1 MRKKLKPLRRENRQ
15 ENREEEAGKDGND
28 DNDEAEEEATEAEEA
43 EVTLKTKRKRRKK
56 LKPLRRENRQEN
68 REEEPG
74 EQLKA
79 SPHPPIDAKQ
89 VFDIALCQHE
99 AENRIQESTY
109 DDYDYDGN
117 DDNDDKDGNDDN
129 DEAEEEAEDA
139 EEAED
144 EQERLARFTDIMEPF
159 AIHLK
164 SREGGEKPEVSVVLS
179 TKRVI
184 ALLNGTFS
192 SRHSPALLNATKVA
206 VHAWILRL
214 IDEEYSHISKFLDDL
229 GRRRGLR
236 PNTIKAYLT
245 SSYIPFFIWHRLF
258 SMVVPQPLPDSH
270 ARLHLVLKS
279 LVANYRKSAKNTKR
293 AETKTVEELIAT
305 KQWPK
310 GGMTEL
316 RAAFLDHQP
325 LILEAFNGVEPYKHN
340 IEFFRDFMAQL
351 LFGELSFS
359 P

>member
-1 MRKKLKPLRRENRQ
+1 MPMTFQASASNKRKRLQPLRQGKRQ
-15 ENREEEAGKDGND
+15 ESREEEAREQVKSSPHPPSDADVAFAIALDQHDSETRIRESTYDEHNDDDYCDKDGNE
-28 DNDEAEEEATEAEEA
+28 DNDGAEEEAEEA
-43 EVTLKTKRKRRKK
+43 E
-56 LKPLRRENRQEN
+56 ESEDGQE
-68 REEEPG
+68 
-74 EQLKA
+74 
-79 SPHPPIDAKQ
+79 
-89 VFDIALCQHE
+89 
-99 AENRIQESTY
+99 ESE
-109 DDYDYDGN
+109 DG
-117 DDNDDKDGNDDN
+117 
-129 DEAEEEAEDA
+129 
-139 EEAED
+139 
-144 EQERLARFTDIMEPF
+144 QERLARFTDIMEPF
-159 AIHLK
+159 ADHLK
-164 SREGGEKPEVSVVLS
+164 SREGGEKPDVSVLLS
-179 TKRVI
+179 IKRVI

-214 IDEEYSHISKFLDDL
+214 IDIEYTHISKFLDDL

-245 SSYIPFFIWHRLF
+245 SSYIPFFIWYRLF
-258 SMVVPQPLPDSH
+258 SMVTPQPSPDSH

-310 GGMTEL
+310 GGMAEL
-316 RAAFLDHQP
+316 RAAFLEHQP
-325 LILEAFNGVEPYKHN
+325 FILKAFNGVEPYKHN